1 MRSDKPDKKTA
12 KEEIPGVQGL
22 FIVIIAIAYV
32 TLLFAIASL
41 GDRRSA
47 SSGPGRARPFI
58 YALSLAIYCT
68 SWTFFGSVGLSSERG
83 LEFLGI
89 YTGPVLVFVFGFPL
103 LNRIV
108 RLAKT
113 EKITSIA
120 DFLGARYGKSFTV
133 AAIATLI
140 ATIGAVPYIALQL
153 KAISGSVSLMV
164 EHYTGSPPSF
174 DPFVS
179 DISLVVAMLL
189 ALFAVLF
196 GTRHADATEHQ
207 DGLVLAVAVE
217 TVVKLAAFLAIGLM
231 VTFLIFG
238 GPGDM
243 FAKLAENAQVRQAMG
258 YSTSL
263 ATWLVLTCL
272 SGFAI
277 IMLPRQFY
285 VTIVENRGEAELRTA
300 TWVFPLYLVAIN
312 LFVLPIAF
320 AGLSLVGT
328 GTSSDLYVLSLP
340 LFSGHDLLA
349 MAAFIGG
356 LSAATA
362 MVIVE
367 SVALSIM
374 ISNDLVIPLFVRRLL
389 KTSTSENED
398 WSTLILNVRRG
409 AIFILLFIAFLY
421 YRESTNSARLSS
433 IGLMSFAAIA
443 QFAPALI
450 GGLIWRG
457 ANGRGAA
464 LGMVAGILVWSY
476 TLLLPSLVA
485 PDTDI
490 VVHGLFGFE
499 ALRPQALFGTVAEPL
514 NHGVL
519 WSLSINT
526 LFFVLGSLSR
536 ASVPLERIQASIF
549 VPRDAGPM
557 PSLRRFRT
565 AITVN
570 DLKDTIARYLGVER
584 TERSFQS
591 FEKTNGASLHGKE
604 QASMDVI
611 RFSEQLLASAV
622 GSSSARLI
630 LSLLFRRH
638 DRESR
643 DAFRLLD
650 DATEALQHNRDLLQI
665 ALDQMEQGITVFDR
679 DFRLICWNRQYRALF
694 DLPDEMGQ
702 VGVSLDQILRHLA
715 ERGDIPADQRVT
727 MLNRLT
733 SFVSPWQME
742 LKTSGRILE
751 LRSNPMPD
759 GGIVATY
766 ADISG
771 RVEQDL
777 ALKRANESLE
787 QRVKTRTIE
796 LTSVNEELTR
806 VNEELAQAQMLAE
819 EANLGKTRFLAAAGH
834 DILQPLNAARLY
846 CSSLIEKAGK
856 GPAGKAAVN
865 IESSLESVETILGAV
880 LDISRLDAGAMK
892 PDDTAF
898 NLDGL
903 LRQIGNDFRPM
914 AAEKKLGLTIMPSS
928 LTVVTDRNLLRRL
941 IQNLVSNAIKY
952 TRRGRIL
959 VGVRRRD
966 ELAEIQVIDT
976 GIGIAGE
983 KLNTVFHEFTRLD
996 EGAREAE
1003 GLGLGLSIVDRI
1015 ARVLRLEIRI
1025 FSNPGKG
1032 TRFSVILPV
1041 AAVQEPRREV
1051 ETKAPARAVASLA
1064 GLHVLCIDNDARIL
1078 EGMRLLLEG
1087 WGCKVDTVSGSRDL
1101 ENAAL
1106 HRPDIVLA
1114 DYHLDGETGL
1124 DIIARLRATHGDDL
1138 AAVLVTADRS
1148 NEVRA
1153 AAAGLDIAVI
1163 NKPLKPAVLRS
1174 MMARVRPLAS
1184 AAE

>member
-1 MRSDKPDKKTA
+1 M
-12 KEEIPGVQGL
+12 QGL

>member
-1 MRSDKPDKKTA
+1 M
-12 KEEIPGVQGL
+12 QGL

-47 SSGPGRARPFI
+47 ISGPGRARPFI

-113 EKITSIA
+113 EKITSVA

-243 FAKLAENAQVRQAMG
+243 FDRLAENGQVRQAMG

-277 IMLPRQFY
+277 ILLPRQFY
-285 VTIVENRGEAELRTA
+285 VTIVENRSEAELRTA

-320 AGLSLVGT
+320 AGLTLVGT
-328 GTSSDLYVLSLP
+328 RTSSDLYVLSLP
-340 LFSGHDLLA
+340 LFSGHDFLA

-389 KTSTSENED
+389 RTTTSENED
-398 WSTLILNVRRG
+398 WSTLILNVRR
-409 AIFILLFIAFLY
+409 ASIFILLFIAFLY

-464 LGMVAGILVWSY
+464 LGMVAGILVWGY
-476 TLLLPSLVA
+476 TLLVPSLVA
-485 PDTDI
+485 PNTGI
-490 VVHGLFGFE
+490 IVHGLFGFE

-519 WSLSINT
+519 WSLSVNA
-526 LFFVLGSLSR
+526 LFFVFGSLSR

-549 VPRDAGPM
+549 VPREAGPM

-591 FEKTNGASLHGKE
+591 FEKSNGTSLHGNE

-715 ERGDIPADQRVT
+715 ERGDIPGDQRVT

-796 LTSVNEELTR
+796 LTRVNEELTR

-856 GPAGKAAVN
+856 GPAGKAAIN

-898 NLDGL
+898 SLDGL
-903 LRQIGNDFRPM
+903 LRQIGNDFRPL

-928 LTVVTDRNLLRRL
+928 LTVTTDRNLLRRL

-959 VGVRRRD
+959 VGVRRRGD
-966 ELAEIQVIDT
+966 LAEIQVIDT
-976 GIGIAGE
+976 GIGIAGD

-1041 AAVQEPRREV
+1041 AAAQEPRHEV
-1051 ETKAPARAVASLA
+1051 ETRAPARAAASLS
-1064 GLHVLCIDNDARIL
+1064 GLHVLCIDNDIRIL
-1078 EGMRLLLEG
+1078 DGMRLLLEG
-1087 WGCKVDTVSGSRDL
+1087 WGCNVATATGSGDL
-1101 ENAAL
+1101 DRAAI

-1114 DYHLDGETGL
+1114 DYHLDRETGL
-1124 DIIARLRATHGDDL
+1124 DIIIRLRATHGDDL
-1138 AAVLVTADRS
+1138 PAVLVTADRS

-1153 AAAGLDIAVI
+1153 AAAGLDIPMI

-1174 MMARVRPLAS
+1174 MMARFRPMVR

>member
-1 MRSDKPDKKTA
+1 M
-12 KEEIPGVQGL
+12 QGWV
-22 FIVIIAIAYV
+22 IVIIAVAYV
-32 TLLFAIASL
+32 TLLFVIASL
-41 GDRRSA
+41 GDRRA
-47 SSGPGRARPFI
+47 ATKGAGRPRPYI

-68 SWTFFGSVGLSSERG
+68 SWTFFGSVGLASERG
-83 LEFLGI
+83 LEFLAI
-89 YTGPVLVFVFGFPL
+89 YIGPVLVFIFGFPL
-103 LNRIV
+103 LRRIIK
-108 RLAKT
+108 LAKA

-120 DFLGARYGKSFTV
+120 DFLGARYGKSFAV
-133 AAIATLI
+133 ASIATLI

-153 KAISGSVSLMV
+153 KAISGSVGLMV
-164 EHYTGSPPSF
+164 EHYTGAPPSF

-179 DISLVVAMLL
+179 DISLAVAMLL

-207 DGLVLAVAVE
+207 DGLILAVAVE
-217 TVVKLAAFLAIGLM
+217 SVVKLAAFLAIGLM
-231 VTFLIFG
+231 VTFVLFD

-243 FAKLAENAQVRQAMG
+243 IARLAQNAEIRDAMG
-258 YSTSL
+258 YRTSL
-263 ATWLVLTCL
+263 GTWLVLTVI

-285 VTIVENRGEAELRTA
+285 VTIVENRSEVELRTA
-300 TWVFPLYLVAIN
+300 SWVFPLYLVAIN

-320 AGLSLVGT
+320 AGISIVGPQT
-328 GTSSDLYVLSLP
+328 TSDLYVLSVP
-340 LFSGHDLLA
+340 LLSGQDVLA

-362 MVIVE
+362 MVIVA

-374 ISNDLVIPLFVRRLL
+374 ISNDLIIPLFVRRLL
-389 KTSTSENED
+389 KSEGSETED
-398 WSTLILNVRRG
+398 WSSLILNIRR
-409 AIFILLFIAFLY
+409 ASIFIILFVAFLY
-421 YRESTNSARLSS
+421 YRESTNNARLAS

-443 QFAPALI
+443 QFAPAFF

-464 LGMVAGILVWSY
+464 LGMAAGILVWTY
-476 TLLLPSLVA
+476 TLLLPSLGP
-485 PDTDI
+485 PDAQI
-490 VVHGLFGFE
+490 LLHGPFGIE
-499 ALRPQALFGTVAEPL
+499 ALRPQALFGTIAEPL
-514 NHGVL
+514 NHGVM
-519 WSLSINT
+519 WSLSVNL

-549 VPRDAGPM
+549 VPRDASPM

-584 TERSFQS
+584 TERSFQT
-591 FEKTNGASLHGKE
+591 FENAGGLKLNGNE
-604 QASMDVI
+604 QASMAVI

-630 LSLLFRRH
+630 LSLLFQRH
-638 DRESR
+638 DSASK

-665 ALDQMEQGITVFDR
+665 ALDQMEQGITVFDQ
-679 DFRLICWNRQYRALF
+679 DFRLTCWNRQYRALF

-702 VGVSLDQILRHLA
+702 VGVSLDQILRFLA
-715 ERGDIPADQRVT
+715 ARGDIPTDSRIAT
-727 MLNRLT
+727 LNRLT
-733 SFVSPWQME
+733 TFGSPWQIE
-742 LKTSGRILE
+742 LKTSGRIIE

-766 ADISG
+766 ADISA
-771 RVEQDL
+771 RVKSDL
-777 ALKRANESLE
+777 ALKSANESLE
-787 QRVKTRTIE
+787 QRVRSRTAE
-796 LTSVNEELTR
+796 LMR

-846 CSSLIEKAGK
+846 CASLIEKAGR
-856 GPAGKAAVN
+856 GAPGEAAAN

-892 PDDTAF
+892 PAAVVF
-898 NLDGL
+898 RLDGL
-903 LRQIGNDFRPM
+903 LRQIGTDFQPM
-914 AAEKKLGLTIMPSS
+914 AAEKNLELVIVPSS
-928 LTVVTDRNLLRRL
+928 LTVETDRNLLRRL

-952 TRRGRIL
+952 TRSGRVL
-959 VGVRRRD
+959 VGVRRRG
-966 ELAEIQVIDT
+966 ELAELQVIDT
-976 GIGIAGE
+976 GIGIPAD
-983 KLNTVFHEFTRLD
+983 KLNTVFREFTRLD
-996 EGAREAE
+996 EGVREAQ

-1015 ARVLRLEIRI
+1015 ARVLRLEIQIDSGR
-1025 FSNPGKG
+1025 GKG

-1041 AAVQEPRREV
+1041 TQALEPDLAAEASTPL
-1051 ETKAPARAVASLA
+1051 PAA
-1064 GLHVLCIDNDARIL
+1064 GALSGLNVICIDNDARIL

-1087 WGCKVDTVSGSRDL
+1087 WGCNARAFASSEPFDSSQPAGLAPDL
-1101 ENAAL
+1101 
-1106 HRPDIVLA
+1106 ILA

-1124 DIIARLRATHGDDL
+1124 DAIRKLRTLYGSGTPAML
-1138 AAVLVTADRS
+1138 LTADRS

-1153 AAAGLDIAVI
+1153 AAELIDVPVI
-1163 NKPLKPAVLRS
+1163 NKPVKPAALRS
-1174 MMARVRPLAS
+1174 MMTRVRRMAQ

>member
-1 MRSDKPDKKTA
+1 M
-12 KEEIPGVQGL
+12 QGL

-47 SSGPGRARPFI
+47 LSGPGRARPFI

-113 EKITSIA
+113 EKITSVA

-231 VTFLIFG
+231 VIFLIFG

-243 FAKLAENAQVRQAMG
+243 FDRLAENGQVRQAMG

-277 IMLPRQFY
+277 ILLPRQFY
-285 VTIVENRGEAELRTA
+285 VTIVENRSEAELRTA

-320 AGLSLVGT
+320 AGLTLVGT
-328 GTSSDLYVLSLP
+328 RTSSDLYVLSLP
-340 LFSGHDLLA
+340 LFSGHDFLA

-374 ISNDLVIPLFVRRLL
+374 ISNDLIIPLFVRRLL
-389 KTSTSENED
+389 RTTTSENED

-433 IGLMSFAAIA
+433 IGLMSFAAIG

-464 LGMVAGILVWSY
+464 LGMVAGILVWGY
-476 TLLLPSLVA
+476 TLLVPSLVA
-485 PDTDI
+485 QDAGI
-490 VVHGLFGFE
+490 IVHGLFGFE

-519 WSLSINT
+519 WSLSVNA
-526 LFFVLGSLSR
+526 LFFVFGSLSR

-549 VPRDAGPM
+549 VPREAGPM

-591 FEKTNGASLHGKE
+591 FEKSNGTSLHGNE

-702 VGVSLDQILRHLA
+702 VGVSLDQILRHLT

-742 LKTSGRILE
+742 LKTSGRIVE

-787 QRVKTRTIE
+787 QRVKTRTVE
-796 LTSVNEELTR
+796 LTRVNEELTR

-856 GPAGKAAVN
+856 GPAGKAAIN

-903 LRQIGNDFRPM
+903 LRQIGNDFRPL

-928 LTVVTDRNLLRRL
+928 LTVMTDRNLLRRL

-952 TRRGRIL
+952 TRQGRIL
-959 VGVRRRD
+959 VGVRRRGD
-966 ELAEIQVIDT
+966 LAEIQVIDT
-976 GIGIAGE
+976 GIGIAGD

-1041 AAVQEPRREV
+1041 AAAQEPRREV
-1051 ETKAPARAVASLA
+1051 ETRAPARAAASLS
-1064 GLHVLCIDNDARIL
+1064 GLYVLCIDNDIRIL

-1087 WGCKVDTVSGSRDL
+1087 WGCNVATVTGSGDL
-1101 ENAAL
+1101 DRVAVQ
-1106 HRPDIVLA
+1106 RPDIVLA
-1114 DYHLDGETGL
+1114 DYHLDRETGL
-1124 DIIARLRATHGDDL
+1124 DIIIRLRATHGDDL
-1138 AAVLVTADRS
+1138 PAVLVTADRS

-1153 AAAGLDIAVI
+1153 AAAGLDIPMI

-1174 MMARVRPLAS
+1174 MMARFRPMVR